1 VWPTTCRRLS
11 WPIASTSEGCLRFAS
26 SEGSNLSGLSMSAA
40 LGAVPLV
47 VSDSELREAVALELF
62 DFELPEALAVEPFDF
77 ELPEAVALE
86 LFDFELRETV
96 AFELLDFELPEAVAL
111 ELLDFALREPDE
123 GDRPPD
129 FRDLGEFAV
138 ASGTAPSPQVSLTC
152 SAGSTFDRRP
162 DFLHFAIPRQP

>member
-47 VSDSELREAVALELF
+47 VSDSELREAVALEL
-62 DFELPEALAVEPFDF
+62 FDF

-152 SAGSTFDRRP
+152 WAGSTFDRRP

>member
-62 DFELPEALAVEPFDF
+62 DFELPEA
-77 ELPEAVALE
+77 VALE

-111 ELLDFALREPDE
+111 ELLDFELREPDE
-123 GDRPPD
+123 GGRLPD
-129 FRDLGEFAV
+129 FRDLGESAV

-152 SAGSTFDRRP
+152 SAGSTFDRPP

>member
-47 VSDSELREAVALELF
+47 VSDSELREAVALEL
-62 DFELPEALAVEPFDF
+62 FDF

>member
-26 SEGSNLSGLSMSAA
+26 PEGSSLSGLSMSAA

-47 VSDSELREAVALELF
+47 VSDSELREAVALEL
-62 DFELPEALAVEPFDF
+62 FDF

>member
-1 VWPTTCRRLS
+1 
-11 WPIASTSEGCLRFAS
+11 
-26 SEGSNLSGLSMSAA
+26 MSAA

-47 VSDSELREAVALELF
+47 VSDLELREAVALEL
-62 DFELPEALAVEPFDF
+62 
-77 ELPEAVALE
+77 
-86 LFDFELRETV
+86 
-96 AFELLDFELPEAVAL
+96 LDFE
-111 ELLDFALREPDE
+111 LREPDE
-123 GDRPPD
+123 GDRLPD

>member
-47 VSDSELREAVALELF
+47 VSDSELREAVALEL
-62 DFELPEALAVEPFDF
+62 L
-77 ELPEAVALE
+77 
-86 LFDFELRETV
+86 DFELR
-96 AFELLDFELPEAVAL
+96 EAVAL
-111 ELLDFALREPDE
+111 ELLDFELREPDE
-123 GDRPPD
+123 GDRLPD